1 MKQNYLILLIL
12 FIYGFSFSQEKKE
25 PNIQL
30 SLISQVNQ
38 GNSYITFPT
47 DIGNIEPLMFEGNV
61 IPNFM
66 IRTNK
71 ESRLLAVL
79 TPQIII
85 RMYNEFSHPV
95 KTPSYMPQIT
105 MYYLIGNKTQD
116 ELLTV
121 FGRLAHHSN
130 GQRDDLILPDGKIN
144 LESGDFATNYIEF
157 GGIVTSLSNST
168 NAVKFLK
175 TSFEYHPENSVHR
188 LLSGRFSRY
197 RWHNEFSAFKLPFK
211 NKENQKAKFS
221 LDVKTTWLFGEYV
234 ANSTFSIE
242 RLQASVTFSYFP
254 NFLEELGFFIQLY
267 QGKDFYNVYFNENR
281 SMIRFGIMT
290 DKLRF

>member
-1 MKQNYLILLIL
+1 MKQNYIIILSL
-12 FIYGFSFSQEKKE
+12 FVYSVSFSQETNL
-25 PNIQL
+25 PNVNL
-30 SLISQVNQ
+30 GLISQVNQ

-47 DIGNIEPLMFEGNV
+47 DIGNIEPLIFEGNV

-71 ESRLLAVL
+71 QSRLLAVL

-85 RMYNEFSHPV
+85 RMYNSYSHPV

-105 MYYLIGNKTQD
+105 SYYLIGNREQD

-130 GQRDDLILPDGKIN
+130 GQREDLILPNGTIN
-144 LESGDFATNYIEF
+144 FDSGDFYTNYIEF
-157 GGIVTSLSNST
+157 GAIVTSLSKST

-175 TSFEYHPENSVHR
+175 TSIEYHPENSMHI
-188 LLSGRFSRY
+188 LLGNTFSRL
-197 RWHNEFSAFKLPFK
+197 RWHNEFSAFKLPR
-211 NKENQKAKFS
+211 KENSDKAQMS
-221 LDVKTTWLFGEYV
+221 LDVKTTWLFGDMGGV
-234 ANSTFSIE
+234 SNISLD
-242 RLQASVTFSYFP
+242 RLQTSVTFSYFP
-254 NFLEELGFFIQLY
+254 KFLEEIGVFVQFY
-267 QGKDFYNVYFNENR
+267 SGKDYYNVYYNENR
-281 SMIRFGIMT
+281 TMLRFGFMT

>member
-1 MKQNYLILLIL
+1 MKQYCILIITLLV
-12 FIYGFSFSQEKKE
+12 YSFSFSQENKE

-47 DIGNIEPLMFEGNV
+47 DIGNIEPLIFEGNV

-71 ESRLLAVL
+71 KSRVLAVL

-85 RMYNEFSHPV
+85 RMYNSYSHPV

-105 MYYLIGNKTQD
+105 GYYLIGNREQD

-121 FGRLAHHSN
+121 FGRVAHHSN
-130 GQRDDLILPDGKIN
+130 GQREDLILPNGNIN
-144 LESGDFATNYIEF
+144 FDAGDFYTNYIEF
-157 GGIVTSLSNST
+157 GGIVTSRSKST
-168 NAVKFLK
+168 NAMKFLK
-175 TSFEYHPENSVHR
+175 TSIEYHPENDMHI
-188 LLSGRFSRY
+188 LLGNTFSRF
-197 RWHNEFSAFKLPFK
+197 RWHNEFSAFKLPR
-211 NKENQKAKFS
+211 KENSDKAQMS
-221 LDVKTTWLFGEYV
+221 LDIKTTWLFGEMGGISSV
-234 ANSTFSIE
+234 TLE
-242 RLQASVTFSYFP
+242 RLQTSITFSYFP
-254 NFLEELGFFIQLY
+254 KFLEEIGLFVQFY
-267 QGKDFYNVYFNENR
+267 SGKDYYNVYFNENR
-281 SMIRFGIMT
+281 TMLRFGFMT

>member
-1 MKQNYLILLIL
+1 MKQYCILIITLLV
-12 FIYGFSFSQEKKE
+12 YSFSFSQENKE

-47 DIGNIEPLMFEGNV
+47 DIGNIEPLIFEGNV

-71 ESRLLAVL
+71 KSRVLAVL

-85 RMYNEFSHPV
+85 RMYNSYSHPV

-105 MYYLIGNKTQD
+105 GYYLIGNREQD

-130 GQRDDLILPDGKIN
+130 GQREDLILPNGNIN
-144 LESGDFATNYIEF
+144 FDAGDFYTNYIEF
-157 GGIVTSLSNST
+157 GGIVTSRSKST
-168 NAVKFLK
+168 NAMKFLK
-175 TSFEYHPENSVHR
+175 TSIEYHPENDMHR
-188 LLSGRFSRY
+188 LLGGTFSRF
-197 RWHNEFSAFKLPFK
+197 RWHNEFSAFKLPR
-211 NKENQKAKFS
+211 KENSDKAQMS
-221 LDVKTTWLFGEYV
+221 LDIKTTWLFGEMGGISSV
-234 ANSTFSIE
+234 TLE
-242 RLQASVTFSYFP
+242 RLQTSITFSYFP
-254 NFLEELGFFIQLY
+254 KFLEEIGLFVQFY
-267 QGKDFYNVYFNENR
+267 SGKDYYNVYFNENR
-281 SMIRFGIMT
+281 TMLRFGFMT